1 MSLYLLNK
9 VDASGLGAV
18 EVSVY
23 VTNQAPSCD
32 LDVPP
37 PHPQRKVTQDTRA
50 KAGNLVLGLLLSP
63 HFSHYH

>member
-23 VTNQAPSCD
+23 VTDQAPSCD
-32 LDVPP
+32 LDMPP
-37 PHPQRKVTQDTRA
+37 APQRKVTQDTRA
-50 KAGNLVLGLLLSP
+50 KTCNLVLGLLLSP